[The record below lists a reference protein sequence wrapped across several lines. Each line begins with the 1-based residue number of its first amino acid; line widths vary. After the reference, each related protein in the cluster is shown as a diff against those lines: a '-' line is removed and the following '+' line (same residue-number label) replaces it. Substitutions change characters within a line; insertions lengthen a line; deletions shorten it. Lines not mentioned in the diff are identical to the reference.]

1 MNNTNNPNS
10 GTIPP
15 ENTNT
20 SSPQGSKKHKKIRQP
35 VPKGLAKHVPVVM
48 QLEMLE
54 CGAASLCM
62 ILAYYDKWI
71 TLEQA
76 RMDCGVSRDGS
87 NARNIMIA
95 ARNYGLEAKAYR
107 LDAEALLEEGPY
119 PCIIHWGMNHFV
131 VLDGFKGK
139 KAVLNDPARGKVIVP
154 WEEFD
159 KNFTGICMCFEP
171 GENFVPSGKPKSVLE
186 YVGRQLKGTRAA
198 VIFVLMTTIITSL
211 MGVIS
216 PVFARIFY
224 DRLLSGKNPGW
235 LVPFIAALSAFTLIS
250 VLMSFINAIYSLRI
264 QGKMAAMGN
273 ASYLWKVLRLPM
285 VFFGQRIPADLAAR
299 QGTNAEI
306 AATLVNKI
314 GPLIIQVGMMIF
326 YLILMLRYNIW
337 LTAIGVAAILINLA
351 VSMLISRKRVNITR
365 VQMRDAAKLS
375 ETAISGINMIETI
388 KASGAERGFF
398 EKWAGYHASV
408 NAQNVKAARID
419 NAIGLIP
426 GFVSTAANLAVTGT
440 GVYLILRGQFGIG
453 SLMAFQGFLSSFSA
467 PAASIISTAQTMQEM
482 VTQMERVED
491 VMEYPEDSCFTRPE
505 TDEEYE
511 KLTGSIEM
519 EHVTFGYSRLG
530 EPLIRDFS
538 MSIKPGQKIAFVG
551 SSGCGKSTLARLLSG
566 LCQPWEGKIL
576 FDGKEIHEIDRN
588 VFTGSLSV
596 VDQDITLFDDT
607 ITNNITMWDESV
619 EQFEVILAARD
630 ARIHDDILLREGGYL
645 HRMAENGKDFSG
657 GQRQRMEIARALA
670 QDPTIIILD
679 EATSALDAK
688 TENEVVNAIADRG
701 ITTIVIAHRLST
713 IRDCDEIIVLNRGL
727 VVERGT
733 HEELYAKGGYY
744 TQLIANE

>member
-1 MNNTNNPNS
+1 MNTK
-10 GTIPP
+10 
-15 ENTNT
+15 ENTN
-20 SSPQGSKKHKKIRQP
+20 KKVKKP
-35 VPKGLAKHVPVVM
+35 VMKGCAKVPVIM

-62 ILAYYDKWI
+62 VLAYYNKWV

-87 NARNIMIA
+87 NARNLMIA

-107 LDAEALLEEGPY
+107 LDPEALLEEGPY

-139 KAVLNDPARGKVIVP
+139 KAVLNDPARGRVVVP

-159 KNFTGICMCFEP
+159 QNFTGICMCFEP
-171 GENFVPSGKPKSVLE
+171 GENFIPSGKPKSVLK
-186 YVGRQLKGTRAA
+186 YTAKQLEGTGAA
-198 VIFVLMTTIITSL
+198 VAFVVLTTLIVSL

-224 DRLLSGKNPGW
+224 DRLLTGKNPEW
-235 LVPFIAALSAFTLIS
+235 LLPFIAALTGFTLIS
-250 VLMSFINAIYSLRI
+250 ILVSFINTIYSLRI

-273 ASYLWKVLRLPM
+273 ASYLWKVLHLPM
-285 VFFGQRIPADLAAR
+285 QFFGQRIPADLAAR
-299 QGTNAEI
+299 QSSNAGI
-306 AATLVNKI
+306 ASTLVNKI
-314 GPLIIQVGMMIF
+314 GPLLIQIVMMLF
-326 YLILMLRYNIW
+326 YLVLMLRYHVW
-337 LTAIGVAAILINLA
+337 LTLIGIVSIIINML
-351 VSMLISRKRVNITR
+351 VSMEISRRRVNITR
-365 VQMRDAAKLS
+365 VIMRDSAKLS
-375 ETAISGINMIETI
+375 ETSISGINMIETI

-408 NAQNVKAARID
+408 NAQTVKTARID

-426 GFVSTAANLAVTGT
+426 GFVSTAANLAVQGT
-440 GVYLILRGQFGIG
+440 GVYLILKGQFGLG
-453 SLMAFQGFLSSFSA
+453 SLMAFQGFLSSFSS
-467 PAASIISTAQTMQEM
+467 PAASMINTAQTMQEM

-491 VMEYPEDSCFTRPE
+491 VMEYPEDPCFVRPE
-505 TDEEYE
+505 LEEEYE
-511 KLTGSIEM
+511 KLTGKIEM

-538 MSIKPGQKIAFVG
+538 MSIEPGQKIAFVG

-566 LCQPWEGKIL
+566 LYHPWAGKIT
-576 FDGKEIHEIDRN
+576 FDGKEISQIDRN

-596 VDQDITLFDDT
+596 VDQDVTLFEDSISD
-607 ITNNITMWDESV
+607 NITMWDEAV

-657 GQRQRMEIARALA
+657 GQRQRIEIARALA

-688 TENEVVNAIADRG
+688 TENEVVRAISARG

-713 IRDCDEIIVLNRGL
+713 IRDCDEIIVLDHGI

-733 HEELYAKGGYY
+733 HEELYAKNGYY
-744 TQLIANE
+744 TRLITNE